1 MPRWAEIGAYSRL
14 MEVYRKQTRK
24 IIDSFLGR
32 KIAFPECIAALNHA
46 LARRI
51 QTLLPGELLNLRA
64 VMLTNNE
71 TVMKEME
78 KRERHLAA
86 RRESYRKSKLK

>member
-1 MPRWAEIGAYSRL
+1 MPRWAEIGAYFRP

-24 IIDSFLGR
+24 IIKSFLDR

-78 KRERHLAA
+78 KREKQRKAQTRA
-86 RRESYRKSKLK
+86 RAKKS

>member
-1 MPRWAEIGAYSRL
+1 

-24 IIDSFLGR
+24 IIERFLVR
-32 KIAFPECIAALNHA
+32 KIAFPECISALNHA

-51 QTLLPGELLNLRA
+51 QTLLPEELLNLRA
-64 VMLTNNE
+64 VMLANNE

-78 KRERHLAA
+78 KREKRRKAQA
-86 RRESYRKSKLK
+86 RSRAKKS